1 MPHGL
6 GHTVGLKVHDC
17 NPVGGLDILKA
28 NMVVAVEP
36 GIYFI
41 EHLMVNKMINQTE
54 VSKYVQV
61 GGVRIEDTILVTST
75 KAKVLSSI
83 PKEISQIEEMM
94 NSNKNKKSH
103 KKKI

>member
-1 MPHGL
+1 MSEHSRIEEFIENVTL
-6 GHTVGLKVHDC
+6 EL
-17 NPVGGLDILKA
+17 GGLDILEE
-28 NMVVAVEP
+28 NMVVAVDP

-41 EHLMVNKMINQTE
+41 EHLISNKMINQRE
-54 VSKYVQV
+54 VSKYLQV

>member
-1 MPHGL
+1 MS
-6 GHTVGLKVHDC
+6 
-17 NPVGGLDILKA
+17 
-28 NMVVAVEP
+28 
-36 GIYFI
+36 
-41 EHLMVNKMINQTE
+41 NKLINQRE
-54 VSKYVQV
+54 VSKYLQV

-83 PKEISQIEEMM
+83 PKEIIQIEEMM